1 MNIPKNH
8 KEFIR
13 LVADDLAQDEAY
25 RLTNANKTLT
35 MATCRV
41 NGSKLAKKYALEIQ
55 EAKKKALDIVEQANN
70 TKDVQ
75 NALKSILTK
84 AEVDAKLCEIIKGDL
99 QEVQMLNN
107 QGKVFKAMISPT
119 LSERAKAI
127 DTYYRRFGLNEAQKQ
142 EVTINKGFYFDLE
155 KDGE

>member
-13 LVADDLAQDEAY
+13 LVIDGVAQDEAY
-25 RLTNANKTLT
+25 MVTVGNNKVTK
-35 MATCRV
+35 ATARAK
-41 NGSKLAKKYALEIQ
+41 GSAMAKKYALEIQ

-70 TKDVQ
+70 TKDAQ
-75 NALKSILTK
+75 NALKCVLTK

-107 QGKVFKAMISPT
+107 QGKVYKAKISPT
-119 LSERAKAI
+119 ISERTKAI
-127 DTYYRRFGLNEAQKQ
+127 DTYYKRFGLNEA
-142 EVTINKGFYFDLE
+142 E
-155 KDGE
+155 KVNHDGSITVVSVKKS